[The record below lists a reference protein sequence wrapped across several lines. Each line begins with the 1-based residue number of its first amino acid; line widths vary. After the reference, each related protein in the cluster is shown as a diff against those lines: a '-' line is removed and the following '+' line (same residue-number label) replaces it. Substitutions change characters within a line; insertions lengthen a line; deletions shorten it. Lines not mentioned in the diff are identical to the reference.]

1 MKSGYSLIVDRAFPE
16 DLQYWVETQPRV
28 ASKILDLVESIS
40 RDPCAGLGKPEKLR
54 VLDAW
59 SRRIT
64 QEHRLVYRVDG
75 RNVYLLQCRLHY

>member
-1 MKSGYSLIVDRAFPE
+1 MKSAYSLIVDPAFLE

-28 ASKILDLVESIS
+28 AAKILELIESIS
-40 RDPCAGLGKPEKLR
+40 RDPCAGLGKPERLKAI
-54 VLDAW
+54 DAW

-75 RNVYLLQCRLHY
+75 RRVYLLQCRYHY